1 MLPKHNSE
9 AFLWYTFLDERGDY
23 MEYLYSILVVYNQPI
38 SESISYRAL
47 KRNPDLQIIVC
58 DNSTRD
64 YGNKEAVEADG
75 QTYINMGGN
84 VGLAK
89 AYNRALDYIVS
100 VNPKLKGYVI
110 IFDDDTEIP
119 DDYFEK
125 LYTYLESGTAD
136 IYLPIVDAGDR
147 RISPSSIHNSR
158 CHEEK
163 DSWNI
168 PSDRLC
174 GINSGMTIRLALF
187 KDYRYN
193 EDMFLDFVDH
203 DFIRS
208 MHVRKAF
215 MRVMDITL
223 HQNLS
228 TMNDNLEAAIKRFQI
243 HRKDV
248 DIFYRGNLNR
258 RILYHYYMLRLKME
272 FVQYQKD
279 IRVFW
284 KY

>member
-1 MLPKHNSE
+1 
-9 AFLWYTFLDERGDY
+9 
-23 MEYLYSILVVYNQPI
+23 MEDLYSILVVYNQPI
-38 SESISYRAL
+38 SESVSYNAL
-47 KRNPDLQIIVC
+47 IKNPDLQLIVC
-58 DNSTRD
+58 DNSTKEF
-64 YGNKEAVEADG
+64 GNKEKVEADG
-75 QTYINMGGN
+75 QTYLDMGGN

-89 AYNRALDYIVS
+89 AYNKALDHIQS
-100 VNPKLKGYVI
+100 KHPSMKGYVI
-110 IFDDDTEIP
+110 LFDDDTQIP

-136 IYLPIVDAGDR
+136 IYLPIVDAGGR

-163 DSWNI
+163 DSWAI
-168 PSDRLC
+168 PMDRLC
-174 GINSGMTIRLALF
+174 GINSGMTIRLSLM

-193 EDMFLDFVDH
+193 EQMFLDFIDH

-208 MHVRKAF
+208 MHTRNAV

-228 TMNDNLEAAIKRFQI
+228 TMNDNLDAAIKRFQI

-248 DIFYRGNLNR
+248 DIFYRGNLHR

-272 FVQYQKD
+272 FVRYQKD